1 MRSKQMAA
9 NFCTIE
15 LTLHKIVRDHSNHG
29 YVHPNETD
37 SEPCQPAGFCFS
49 GGSDAAAIFFS
60 NPGMTTQ
67 QLEDWLGQQK
77 IYLAHFNRLIAEK
90 PLSEER
96 LSQISAE
103 IGRVATGSFEGML
116 SFPWDPSPL
125 VENPQQDSGQSA
137 D

>member
-1 MRSKQMAA
+1 MDTYIQMKLILNPA
-9 NFCTIE
+9 NRRGFAFLGE
-15 LTLHKIVRDHSNHG
+15 AMQ
-29 YVHPNETD
+29 
-37 SEPCQPAGFCFS
+37 QPY
-49 GGSDAAAIFFS
+49 FF

-90 PLSEER
+90 AALEER

-137 D
+137 G

>member
-1 MRSKQMAA
+1 MQ
-9 NFCTIE
+9 
-15 LTLHKIVRDHSNHG
+15 
-29 YVHPNETD
+29 
-37 SEPCQPAGFCFS
+37 QPY
-49 GGSDAAAIFFS
+49 FF
-60 NPGMTTQ
+60 PGMTTQ

-77 IYLAHFNRLIAEK
+77 IYLAHNRLIAEK
-90 PLSEER
+90 AALEER

-116 SFPWDPSPL
+116 SFPRDPSPL

>member
-1 MRSKQMAA
+1 MQ
-9 NFCTIE
+9 
-15 LTLHKIVRDHSNHG
+15 
-29 YVHPNETD
+29 
-37 SEPCQPAGFCFS
+37 QPY
-49 GGSDAAAIFFS
+49 FF

-77 IYLAHFNRLIAEK
+77 IYLAHFNSLIAEK
-90 PLSEER
+90 AALEER

-103 IGRVATGSFEGML
+103 IERVATGSFEGML

>member
-1 MRSKQMAA
+1 MAA

-15 LTLHKIVRDHSNHG
+15 LTLHKIVLYSSNHG

-37 SEPCQPAGFCFS
+37 SEPYQPAGFCFS
-49 GGSDAAAIFFS
+49 GEAMQQPYFF

-90 PLSEER
+90 AALEER

-103 IGRVATGSFEGML
+103 IGRVATGSFEGIL

>member
-1 MRSKQMAA
+1 MHKKLFVTNFTYYCVKSGHFDTQLNHRNPA
-9 NFCTIE
+9 NRRGFAFLGE
-15 LTLHKIVRDHSNHG
+15 AMQ
-29 YVHPNETD
+29 
-37 SEPCQPAGFCFS
+37 QPY
-49 GGSDAAAIFFS
+49 FF

-90 PLSEER
+90 AALEER

>member
-1 MRSKQMAA
+1 MRDLILQLSK
-9 NFCTIE
+9 
-15 LTLHKIVRDHSNHG
+15 S
-29 YVHPNETD
+29 
-37 SEPCQPAGFCFS
+37 S
-49 GGSDAAAIFFS
+49 
-60 NPGMTTQ
+60 
-67 QLEDWLGQQK
+67 
-77 IYLAHFNRLIAEK
+77 IYSTKPRLIAEK
-90 PLSEER
+90 AALEER

>member
-1 MRSKQMAA
+1 MDTYIQMKLILNPA
-9 NFCTIE
+9 NRRGFAF
-15 LTLHKIVRDHSNHG
+15 LG
-29 YVHPNETD
+29 ETMQ
-37 SEPCQPAGFCFS
+37 QPY
-49 GGSDAAAIFFS
+49 FF

-90 PLSEER
+90 AALEER

-103 IGRVATGSFEGML
+103 IGRGATGSFEGML